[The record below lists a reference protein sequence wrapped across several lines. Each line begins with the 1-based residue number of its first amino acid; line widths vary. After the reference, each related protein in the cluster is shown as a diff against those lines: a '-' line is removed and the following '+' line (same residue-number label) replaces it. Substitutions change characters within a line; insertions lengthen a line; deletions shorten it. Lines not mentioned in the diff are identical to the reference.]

1 VPGYFYLLLRVLLQ
15 VRAQRMLTRAV
26 FTATFPNRDSVTRL
40 FTTEYHGVVTAT
52 APPSLRMFAETVL
65 SISPLGPLKITFFL
79 SVIIGLKGVSHETL
93 RDVS

>member
-1 VPGYFYLLLRVLLQ
+1 
-15 VRAQRMLTRAV
+15 
-26 FTATFPNRDSVTRL
+26 L
-40 FTTEYHGVVTAT
+40 FTTGYHGVVKAT
-52 APPSLRMFAETVL
+52 APPPQQTFAGTVL